1 MINSDSDSDSDAL
14 KLESDPSN
22 VSVFL
27 LIQLLI
33 LTLVASFVL
42 KKFRIKVVHETLVGL
57 VLGMIVGLMSVGK
70 LSVAFDN
77 RYFFNLLLPPIILQ
91 SGWEMEVS
99 SFLFYFWRIM
109 LFAFLG
115 TFISSFIV
123 GYFMYLLVMTGSLNL
138 TIIECFMY
146 GSILSSTDPVT
157 VLAMLKNLSLD
168 KSLYAVIFGESV
180 LNDAVS
186 IVLYQTLESFR
197 GHPITGE
204 SIGKALL
211 HFLYSFA
218 TSFLLGVGVAL
229 SCAFIIGRV
238 LKGIG
243 SSQYGTLETCVVA
256 LIAYSSYFLSNALEL
271 SGIVSLLFC
280 GITLKHYV
288 QPTLSRRTKRTLGS
302 LFQLTSQ
309 LSETF
314 IFLYLGIT
322 LFASSYRGNTEST
335 NDTSKG
341 NDIDGGLINNGD
353 VQVMVWKP
361 AEIFLCFIGVLTA
374 RAVVFPLSWMVNFY
388 RNSRKVGI
396 YRASKDGFQWTMVT
410 YRWLRSRVSGRSNS
424 SVILPQQHSDT
435 NGQQQQQQQLNL
447 RAAIPMA
454 HQIILWFAGLRG
466 AIAFALSMDMKPSQI
481 PLTVNGTASNS
492 TLMKDRTPVE
502 EIRTTTL
509 AVCVLSILILGGSI
523 GFVVRWISEN
533 DRRQMR
539 RPSIGF
545 LNQNHSNNNNN
556 DNEIDGN
563 NDNDYY
569 GDDNDEDEDTYRYER
584 DLKWLK
590 WIDDKIMRPIF
601 VGKPIKYSRSQEDLD
616 ELEMES
622 QDSGS
627 NENIEQQTKRKGST
641 FHNDQSSLLGGIY
654 HANDLQETKLKPSMS
669 AQLGLFSGLKDF
681 DNQGDINAKQAN
693 GQGNSQSDAH
703 HSSSK
708 SNSKSENMNRTDS
721 VQSLGTVRRKSGMSQ
736 YFQSQQQQES
746 PYDQYKPNF
755 GFASDDDTSAN

>member
-1 MINSDSDSDSDAL
+1 MTNSDSDSDSDAL

-57 VLGMIVGLMSVGK
+57 VLGMIVGLISVGK

-115 TFISSFIV
+115 TFISAFIV

-243 SSQYGTLETCVVA
+243 SSQYGTLETCIVA

-314 IFLYLGIT
+314 IFIYLGIT
-322 LFASSYRGNTEST
+322 LFASSYRGNSESN
-335 NDTSKG
+335 NDASGKG
-341 NDIDGGLINNGD
+341 NDADGGLINNGD

-374 RAVVFPLSWMVNFY
+374 RAVVFPLSWLVNFY
-388 RNSRKVGI
+388 RSSRKVGI
-396 YRASKDGFQWTMVT
+396 YRASKDGFQWAMVT
-410 YRWLRSRVSGRSNS
+410 FKWLRSRVSGRSNS
-424 SVILPQQHSDT
+424 SVILPQQLSDT
-435 NGQQQQQQQLNL
+435 NGQQQQQPNI

-481 PLTVNGTASNS
+481 PLTVNGTATNS

-539 RPSIGF
+539 RPSNG
-545 LNQNHSNNNNN
+545 LPDNN

-563 NDNDYY
+563 YDNNDY
-569 GDDNDEDEDTYRYER
+569 GDEQDKDEDTYKYER
-584 DLKWLK
+584 DLKWLT

-622 QDSGS
+622 QDGGS
-627 NENIEQQTKRKGST
+627 NENIEQQAKRKGST
-641 FHNDQSSLLGGIY
+641 FHNDQSSLLGGTY

-681 DNQGDINAKQAN
+681 DNEQGNTEQSY
-693 GQGNSQSDAH
+693 GQGNNQSDAH
-703 HSSSK
+703 HSNNGNSSK
-708 SNSKSENMNRTDS
+708 NENMNRTDS